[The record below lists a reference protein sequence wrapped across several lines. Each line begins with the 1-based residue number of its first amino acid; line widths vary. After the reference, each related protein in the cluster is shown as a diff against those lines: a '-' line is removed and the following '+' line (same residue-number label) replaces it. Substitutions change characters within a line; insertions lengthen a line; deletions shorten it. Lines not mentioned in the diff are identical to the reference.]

1 MLPSLKLKAFL
12 YVECWLQLNVVINPD
27 VRVYLREMKEDSI
40 LLQWSDVVILAVLDE
55 DAVHLI
61 GTFIVCGMH

>member
-1 MLPSLKLKAFL
+1 
-12 YVECWLQLNVVINPD
+12 
-27 VRVYLREMKEDSI
+27 MKEDSI